1 MTLFHPWLNVPA
13 PGFYNDSPE
22 GDKIFISG
30 RRDKDSAARAEEG
43 RADEL
48 RVTCGGAQ
56 VV

>member
-30 RRDKDSAARAEEG
+30 GGAEIRPPAPQRAARA
-43 RADEL
+43 
-48 RVTCGGAQ
+48 GAA
-56 VV
+56 